1 MGTTHSQKLTILQ
14 TPFCLFQTYHIT
26 LELGHKAEV
35 KPHIW
40 DNPSHTVVEQ
50 EPTHQWEC
58 WVNAKV
64 GDMSK
69 YVDKVVFNLH
79 ETFPKPKRGKIKDVL
94 MGVYLKSFHNTL
106 ITSHNSYYRNTKKK
120 IVKISICHI
129 CCTLYAKRLSDII
142 VFDTFLV
149 LL

>member
-1 MGTTHSQKLTILQ
+1 MIEHCLHVLTVLVNSKILNIIDSI
-14 TPFCLFQTYHIT
+14 FVFQTYHIT

-79 ETFPKPKRGKIKDVL
+79 ETFPKPKRGKMKDVL
-94 MGVYLKSFHNTL
+94 TGVYLS
-106 ITSHNSYYRNTKKK
+106 S
-120 IVKISICHI
+120 
-129 CCTLYAKRLSDII
+129 LYIEN
-142 VFDTFLV
+142 FN
-149 LL
+149 

>member
-1 MGTTHSQKLTILQ
+1 MIFL
-14 TPFCLFQTYHIT
+14 LFQTYHIT

-40 DNPSHTVVEQ
+40 DNPSHIVVEQ

-79 ETFPKPKRGKIKDVL
+79 ETFPKPKRGKNKNICGGCKID
-94 MGVYLKSFHNTL
+94 GFAITL
-106 ITSHNSYYRNTKKK
+106 
-120 IVKISICHI
+120 
-129 CCTLYAKRLSDII
+129 
-142 VFDTFLV
+142 
-149 LL
+149 

>member
-1 MGTTHSQKLTILQ
+1 M
-14 TPFCLFQTYHIT
+14 
-26 LELGHKAEV
+26 
-35 KPHIW
+35 
-40 DNPSHTVVEQ
+40 VVEQ

-94 MGVYLKSFHNTL
+94 RGVYFKSFDIDFQLKSF
-106 ITSHNSYYRNTKKK
+106 
-120 IVKISICHI
+120 
-129 CCTLYAKRLSDII
+129 LS
-142 VFDTFLV
+142 TQYTPY
-149 LL
+149 

>member
-1 MGTTHSQKLTILQ
+1 MPYFLFFLQ
-14 TPFCLFQTYHIT
+14 TYIIT
-26 LELGHKAEV
+26 LELGHKAGI

-40 DNPSHTVVEQ
+40 DNPSHVVADN

-79 ETFPKPKRGKIKDVL
+79 ETFAKPKRG
-94 MGVYLKSFHNTL
+94 
-106 ITSHNSYYRNTKKK
+106 R
-120 IVKISICHI
+120 
-129 CCTLYAKRLSDII
+129 
-142 VFDTFLV
+142 
-149 LL
+149 